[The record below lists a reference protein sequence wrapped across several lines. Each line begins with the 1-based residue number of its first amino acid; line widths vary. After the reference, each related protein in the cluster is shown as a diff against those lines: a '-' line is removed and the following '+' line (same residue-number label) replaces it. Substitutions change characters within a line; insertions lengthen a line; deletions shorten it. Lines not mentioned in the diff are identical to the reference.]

1 MARNSGV
8 GAADERNRRRL
19 KIIYKGQGQT
29 IPLGW
34 EEGGKE
40 NTKNRNE
47 TKQKKDDGGKRR
59 AAKDTQ
65 PKNWAMEQGE
75 GSKRIQAARRSDEGS
90 ERSRD
95 NTAVGGRTT
104 EKTEE
109 KKLDQRGRG
118 LNLRQG
124 GSETRELSRLTR
136 CVACCVSAQSEGELE
151 VKSLEEGPNKHSSG
165 NPININVL
173 LLKTFYCSW

>member
-47 TKQKKDDGGKRR
+47 TKQKKMMGVGGGRLKIRNQKIGQWSRERDLSESRQREDLMRARSGAGTTLQWVGEPQRKRR
-59 AAKDTQ
+59 KKSWIKGA
-65 PKNWAMEQGE
+65 
-75 GSKRIQAARRSDEGS
+75 
-90 ERSRD
+90 
-95 NTAVGGRTT
+95 GG
-104 EKTEE
+104 
-109 KKLDQRGRG
+109 
-118 LNLRQG
+118 
-124 GSETRELSRLTR
+124 
-136 CVACCVSAQSEGELE
+136 
-151 VKSLEEGPNKHSSG
+151 
-165 NPININVL
+165 
-173 LLKTFYCSW
+173 

>member
-1 MARNSGV
+1 MANEPV
-8 GAADERNRRRL
+8 VAARSSRHVSQSSAHRMASVSTYNPP
-19 KIIYKGQGQT
+19 KGT
-29 IPLGW
+29 P
-34 EEGGKE
+34 E
-40 NTKNRNE
+40 
-47 TKQKKDDGGKRR
+47 
-59 AAKDTQ
+59 
-65 PKNWAMEQGE
+65 
-75 GSKRIQAARRSDEGS
+75 SKRIQAARRSDEGS

-109 KKLDQRGRG
+109 KKLEQRGRG

-124 GSETRELSRLTR
+124 GNETRELSRLTR
-136 CVACCVSAQSEGELE
+136 CVACCVSAHSEGELE

>member
-47 TKQKKDDGGKRR
+47 TKQKKMMGVGGGRLKIRNQKIGQWSRERDLSESRQREDLMRARSGAGTTLQWVGEPQRKRR
-59 AAKDTQ
+59 K
-65 PKNWAMEQGE
+65 
-75 GSKRIQAARRSDEGS
+75 
-90 ERSRD
+90 
-95 NTAVGGRTT
+95 
-104 EKTEE
+104 
-109 KKLDQRGRG
+109 KKLEQRGRG

-173 LLKTFYCSW
+173 FC